1 MKTKIK
7 LPSDPRSLLDK
18 LRHRALYTAGKV
30 WEDLLPH
37 EKFNMIGYAVRD
49 QLIREGIK
57 TEQRYNKAG
66 AKRAYYLSM
75 EFLIGRSL
83 RNNLINGHFL
93 EEARELLGSLSEDL
107 DTIMESEKDAAL
119 GNGGLGRLAACFIDS
134 LATMNMPGFGYGI
147 LYDYG
152 LFKQVI
158 KNGHQ
163 IEQPDYW
170 RLYGSPW
177 LIERTDEYA
186 LVQLGGKVKHTYE
199 NGNHKAEWVD
209 YNLIVG
215 LPFDLPI
222 IGYGGKTVNYLRLFS
237 AKSSQEFDME
247 IFNEGD
253 YIKAVEQKVLSE
265 TISRVLYPN
274 DQPALGQKLRLIQE
288 YFLVTC
294 SLQDIFRKVDMAH
307 LEDLPKQVAIHLND
321 THPSLTIPELMRILL
336 DIHRMPWRK
345 AWDIT
350 TRTVSYT
357 NHTLLP
363 EALEKWP
370 VSLLAELLPRHLEII
385 YEINHRFLDK
395 VKKIYP
401 SDGFKLSKMS
411 IIEEGPVKQ
420 LRMAN
425 LSIIGSHSVNGVAEV
440 HSHLVTTQLVPD
452 FYDLWPEK
460 FNNKTNGVTPRRWI
474 LSANPKLS
482 ALISESI
489 GTGWITDLDELKN
502 LEQFVKDNAFIKQF
516 ANIKQSNKYVLEKWL
531 KSLHQLT
538 IDPKAL
544 LDVQIKRIHEYK
556 RQLLNVLHII
566 YQYLVIKED
575 GITPSHPRTVIF
587 AGKAAPGY
595 FRAKDIIYL
604 IHQVSKTIDDDPAVS
619 PYLKVVFVPDYNV
632 TAAEYL
638 IPATDLSEQIS
649 TAGFEASGTG
659 NMKFAMNGALTIG
672 TLDGANIEMAEEIG
686 NENMFIF
693 GNTVESVKKLQENGI
708 HPRSFYDQ
716 NETIRRIMDLFLT
729 DRFSPGEKNRFDW
742 VFHALVDNWD
752 PYFHLADL
760 LQYIEA
766 QKAVSG
772 LYQKRKNW
780 TKKAILNTA
789 RMGKFSSDR
798 TIKEYASEIWN
809 IKSIE

>member
-1 MKTKIK
+1 MENQKKF
-7 LPSDPRSLLDK
+7 PVDNRSLHEK
-18 LRHRALYTAGKV
+18 LKHRALYTAGKI

-37 EKFNMIGYAVRD
+37 EKFNTVGYTVRD
-49 QLIREGIK
+49 RLVLEAIK
-57 TEQRYNKAG
+57 TQRRYQQAG

-83 RNNLINGHFL
+83 RNNLINSRFL
-93 EEARELLGSLSEDL
+93 EESRKLLKDLDEDL
-107 DTIMESEKDAAL
+107 EAVMESERDAAL

-134 LATMNMPGFGYGI
+134 LATMDMPGFGYGI

-163 IEQPDYW
+163 TERPDYW

-186 LVQLGGKVKHTYE
+186 LVQLGGKVKHNYE
-199 NGNHKAEWVD
+199 NGVYSPEWVD
-209 YNLIVG
+209 YELIIG

-237 AKSSQEFDME
+237 AKSSEDFDME

-253 YIKAVEQKVLSE
+253 YIKAVEKKVLSE
-265 TISRVLYPN
+265 TVSKVLYPN
-274 DQPALGQKLRLIQE
+274 DQPEMGQKLRLIQE

-294 SLQDIFRKVDMAH
+294 SLQDIFRQVDMDNLDH
-307 LEDLPKQVAIHLND
+307 LHEQVAIHLND
-321 THPSLTIPELMRILL
+321 THPSLSIPELMRLL
-336 DIHRMPWRK
+336 MDIYRMPWEK

-350 TRTVSYT
+350 TKTISYT

-370 VSLLAELLPRHLEII
+370 VPLLEQLLPRHLEII
-385 YEINHRFLDK
+385 YEINWRFLED
-395 VKKIYP
+395 VKKAYP
-401 SDGFKLSKMS
+401 ADGFKLSKMS
-411 IIEEGPVKQ
+411 IIEEGPVKHV
-420 LRMAN
+420 RMAH

-440 HSHLVTTQLVPD
+440 HTDLLKKELVPD
-452 FYDLWPEK
+452 FYEFWPDK

-474 LSANPKLS
+474 LSANQELSKL
-482 ALISESI
+482 ITDSI
-489 GTGWITDLDELKN
+489 GERWITHLDELKK
-502 LEQFVKDNAFIKQF
+502 LEKFTEDEGFVEEFAKIKQ
-516 ANIKQSNKYVLEKWL
+516 NNKYVLEKRL
-531 KSLHQLT
+531 KNLNQLI
-538 IDPKAL
+538 IDPEAMF
-544 LDVQIKRIHEYK
+544 DVQVKRIHEYK
-556 RQLLNVLHII
+556 RQLLNVLHIL
-566 YQYLVIKED
+566 YEYLSIKED
-575 GITPSHPRTVIF
+575 GVTPAHPRTVIF

-604 IHQVSKTIDDDPAVS
+604 IHKVGDLVNEDPDVS
-619 PYLKVVFVPDYNV
+619 PHLKVIFVPDYNV
-632 TAAEYL
+632 TAAEYI

-649 TAGFEASGTG
+649 TAGFEASGTS

-672 TLDGANIEMAEEIG
+672 TLDGANIEMKEETG
-686 NENMFIF
+686 DENIFIF
-693 GNTVESVKKLQENGI
+693 GNTVDGI
-708 HPRSFYDQ
+708 RELNMKGVHPRTFYDA

-729 DRFSPGEKNRFDW
+729 SRFSPGENRRFDW
-742 VFHALVDNWD
+742 VFHALVDNYD

-760 LQYIEA
+760 QAYIDTH
-766 QKAVSG
+766 KAVSR
-772 LYQKRKNW
+772 LFTDQKQW

-798 TIKEYASEIWN
+798 TIREYASEIWG
-809 IKSIE
+809 IHSV

>member
-1 MKTKIK
+1 MKNNKGFPTDK
-7 LPSDPRSLLDK
+7 RSLHDK

-37 EKFNMIGYAVRD
+37 EKFNTVGYTVRD
-49 QLIREGIK
+49 KLILESIK
-57 TEQRYNKAG
+57 TERRYNKAG
-66 AKRAYYLSM
+66 AKKAYYLSM

-83 RNNLINGHFL
+83 QNNLINGLFL
-93 EEARELLGSLSEDL
+93 DEARELLQTLDEDL
-107 DTIMESEKDAAL
+107 DTVIESENDAAL

-134 LATMNMPGFGYGI
+134 LATMDMPGFGYGI

-158 KNGHQ
+158 KDGHQ
-163 IEQPDYW
+163 IERPDYW

-186 LVQLGGKVKHTYE
+186 LVQLGGRVKHSNE
-199 NGNHKAEWVD
+199 NGKYQSEWVD

-237 AKSSQEFDME
+237 AKSSHEFDME

-253 YIKAVEQKVLSE
+253 YIKAMEKKVLSE

-274 DQPALGQKLRLIQE
+274 DQPILGQRLRLIQE

-294 SLQDIFRKVDMAH
+294 SLQDIFRKIDTDN

-321 THPSLTIPELMRILL
+321 THPSLSIPELMRVLL
-336 DIHRMPWRK
+336 DLHKLSWEK

-350 TRTVSYT
+350 TKTISYT

-370 VSLLAELLPRHLEII
+370 VSLMEELLPRHLEII
-385 YEINHRFLDK
+385 YEINQRFLDE

-401 SDGFKLSKMS
+401 SDDFKLSKMS
-411 IIEEGPVKQ
+411 IIEEGPVKHI
-420 LRMAN
+420 RMGY
-425 LSIIGSHSVNGVAEV
+425 LSIVGSHSVNGVAEV
-440 HSHLVTTQLVPD
+440 HSNLLKTQLVPD
-452 FYDLWPEK
+452 FYELWPEK

-482 ALISESI
+482 ALITESI
-489 GTGWITDLDELKN
+489 GAGWITDLDELKQ
-502 LEQFVKDNAFIKQF
+502 LEQYANDSAFVKQFYKIKQD
-516 ANIKQSNKYVLEKWL
+516 NKIVLGKRL
-531 KSLHQLT
+531 NSLYGLT
-538 IDPKAL
+538 VDPMAL
-544 LDVQIKRIHEYK
+544 FDVQIKRIHEYK
-556 RQLLNVLHII
+556 RQLLNVLHTI
-566 YQYLVIKED
+566 YQYLIIKED
-575 GITPSHPRTVIF
+575 GVTPNHQRTIIF

-595 FRAKDIIYL
+595 LRAKDIIYL
-604 IHQVSKTIDDDPAVS
+604 IHRIGETINNDPSVNT
-619 PYLKVVFVPDYNV
+619 YLKVIFVPDYNV
-632 TAAEYL
+632 TAAEFI

-672 TLDGANIEMAEEIG
+672 TLDGANIEMADEIG
-686 NENMFIF
+686 RDNLFIF
-693 GNTVESVKKLQENGI
+693 GNEVDDIQKLKENNI
-708 HPRSFYDQ
+708 HPKTFYNQ
-716 NETIRRIMDLFLT
+716 SETIRRIMDLFLT
-729 DRFSPGEKNRFDW
+729 DRFTPGEKGRFDW

-760 LQYIEA
+760 LPYIKM
-766 QKAVSG
+766 QKEVSD
-772 LYQKRKNW
+772 LYQNRKEW

-798 TIKEYASEIWN
+798 TIREYASEIWN
-809 IKSIE
+809 IKSVK